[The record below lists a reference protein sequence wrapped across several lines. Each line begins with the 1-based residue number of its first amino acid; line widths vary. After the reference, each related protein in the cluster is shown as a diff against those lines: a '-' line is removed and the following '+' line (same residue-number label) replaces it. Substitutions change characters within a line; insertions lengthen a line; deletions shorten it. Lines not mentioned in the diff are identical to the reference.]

1 MGFAL
6 ITGACTTTEQ
16 PEQTPGLVARGTQL
30 TTVKPTRQTLTNRVS
45 LTGKVTL
52 NPVFGLEA
60 PADGQVRYASN
71 TATVTP
77 PTATPTKPTRV
88 ATVVAKGNKRHNVD
102 VPAGAVFLAR
112 LADDQSTVTAGVP
125 IVSAKHV
132 GYGIVADIDGAQAYK
147 ISGSLGTVQAQI
159 QGGPG
164 PFKCSVLG
172 TINALPQQ
180 DQQGQQQQQQQGE
193 QAATGMKLVC
203 IPPAD
208 VKMINGAGATLEV
221 VTETANNALVLPV
234 EAVAGVQGRGQVDV
248 VGPDGTRQTK
258 EVVLGLTDGRVIEI
272 KSGLTGDETI
282 AVPAPNLVAPP
293 QQGPGGDPGFREK
306 LPFPVKSVG

>member
-1 MGFAL
+1 MHRRQLFGVCLAAL
-6 ITGACTTTEQ
+6 ATAACDAATKESA
-16 PEQTPGLVARGTQL
+16 QTPGLLPRGT
-30 TTVKPTRQTLTNRVS
+30 TVTKVKATRQTLTNRVS

-60 PADGQVRYASN
+60 PADGQVRYVD
-71 TATVTP
+71 VTP
-77 PTATPTKPTRV
+77 PTTTPTKPTRV
-88 ATVVAKGNKRHNVD
+88 AAVVAKGNKRHNID
-102 VPAGAVFLAR
+102 VPAGAVFLNR
-112 LADDQSTVTAGVP
+112 LADDRSTVTAGTP

-147 ISGSLGTVQAQI
+147 IAGSIGSVQAQI

-164 PFKCSVLG
+164 PFACSVLG

-180 DQQGQQQQQQQGE
+180 DQQQQQQNDQ

-203 IPPAD
+203 IPPTG

-221 VTETANNALVLPV
+221 VTETAANALVLPV
-234 EAVAGVQGRGQVDV
+234 EAVAGTQGKGQVDIV
-248 VGPDGTRQTK
+248 LPDGTRQTR

-272 KSGLTGDETI
+272 KSGLTGDEDV
-282 AVPAPNLVAPP
+282 AVPGPNLNVPP
-293 QQGPGGDPGFREK
+293 QGPGGPIPADK
-306 LPFPVKSVG
+306 FPVPVRSK